1 MTTEKTAV
9 ANTILTELFQV
20 GVYKRSQGKITRQ
33 ATFGALAIAVVIGAW
48 RLHGYMEGAEWFE
61 GARFVVPGI
70 ILAVGL
76 WIGFRLVNYPRFA
89 DFLIA
94 VEAEMNKV
102 SWPSRRIVSKFV
114 RGDLRAVLVIG
125 RVVRFRRGVARL
137 VSVDRRRA
145 VGVRRWWAC
154 VTAKRHGEA
163 SQGAA

>member
-102 SWPSRRIVSKFV
+102 SWPSRAELYRSSFV
-114 RGDLRAVLVIG
+114 VIFVLFSLSAVLFGFDVVWRVLFQLIG
-125 RVVRFRRGVARL
+125 VV
-137 VSVDRRRA
+137 
-145 VGVRRWWAC
+145 
-154 VTAKRHGEA
+154 
-163 SQGAA
+163 Q

>member
-102 SWPSRRIVSKFV
+102 SWPSRAELYRSSFV
-114 RGDLRAVLVIG
+114 VIFVLFSLSAVLFGFVVVWRVLFQLIG
-125 RVVRFRRGVARL
+125 VV
-137 VSVDRRRA
+137 
-145 VGVRRWWAC
+145 
-154 VTAKRHGEA
+154 
-163 SQGAA
+163 Q